1 MTDAAPRAAIDLFA
15 DLTCPWCY
23 VGWAALKQAALA
35 TPEVRCAVAWRSYL
49 LHPDMPAEGVDRR
62 AYLKER
68 FGSDPDRTSAVR
80 AALMGAAAEAGA
92 ALDLDAP
99 ERLPSTLDGHR
110 LIHWAAGQGKAEAC
124 IDALFEAY
132 WANGLDISRPTV
144 LAAVAEAIGMDGALV
159 TDLIAGEADKAA
171 VGQFHA
177 AAARAGIQGVPVVII
192 NRQAV
197 LMGAESP
204 AAYQRAIRE
213 TARA

>member
-1 MTDAAPRAAIDLFA
+1 MSQTRPRAAIDLFA

-23 VGWAALKQAALA
+23 VGWAALKQAAMA
-35 TPEVRCAVAWRSYL
+35 TPDVTCSVAWRTFM

-68 FGSDPDRTSAVR
+68 FGDDPQRMAGVR
-80 AALMGAAAEAGA
+80 AALMGAAQEAGA

-99 ERLPSTLDGHR
+99 ERLPSTVNAHR

-132 WANGLDISRPTV
+132 WANGLDISAIPV

-159 TDLIAGEADKAA
+159 ADLLAGDADKVA
-171 VGQFHA
+171 VSQLHTA
-177 AAARAGIQGVPVVII
+177 AAQAGVQGVPVAVI
-192 NRQAV
+192 NRTAV

-204 AAYQRAIRE
+204 AAYQRAIIE
-213 TARA
+213 SARN